1 MGSVLTVL
9 VLWGLLAWQSGVNA
23 PVSENMVFSGW
34 ACREEAGWVE
44 QAWPLLASPVK
55 LGWVVGFTRFRSQA
69 DHNLS
74 LSYFL
79 TSPVLGLAD
88 GHDIT
93 L

>member
-1 MGSVLTVL
+1 MGSVLMVL
-9 VLWGLLAWQSGVNA
+9 VLWGQLAWQSGVNA
-23 PVSENMVFSGW
+23 PVSKNMVFSGW

-44 QAWPLLASPVK
+44 QAWPLLACPVK